1 MRRLANH
8 IHDAFDSIRADE
20 ELKGST
26 RQFLLEQRGG
36 GGVYSHRPGISKMLV
51 TVCILLLFV
60 VGAGGY
66 SWMQAPVS
74 YVSID
79 VNPSVEL
86 ALNRLDR
93 VVGITAFNADGAA
106 LVEGLSLKGKKY
118 TDAVNLIVDGTVM
131 RAYLSDDAELVFTVA
146 APGMRSSKLQ
156 AGIAQCH
163 SSGEHNCYSVSAD
176 IGLVSVAHEYGFSLG
191 KYHAYLQLSA
201 YDSTITVED
210 STEGKITRAMQMR
223 SIMLLI
229 QWIPN
234 MMFWMVKIQIII
246 QMTTGQEIPVPH
258 PIMAGTGIMEAVMSE
273 SARRAGQAGR
283 LCDSSY
289 RLCVHFA
296 TI

>member
-26 RQFLLEQRGG
+26 RQFLLEQRSGR
-36 GGVYSHRPGISKMLV
+36 GVHSRRPGISKMLV
-51 TVCILLLFV
+51 AVCILMLVV

-66 SWMQAPVS
+66 SWMQTPVS

-86 ALNRLDR
+86 SLNRLDR

-106 LVEGLSLKGKKY
+106 LINGLSLKGKKY

-146 APGMRSSKLQ
+146 APGMRSAELQ

-163 SSGEHNCYSVSAD
+163 SAGGHNCYSVSAD
-176 IGLVSVAHEYGFSLG
+176 IGLVSVAHGYGFSLG

-210 STEGKITRAMQMR
+210 CREMSMAEIHQCIREHDGYGNGQHKEENHMDSEYDASDIEDSEYDASDYKQSGNDEDENRTE
-223 SIMLLI
+223 
-229 QWIPN
+229 
-234 MMFWMVKIQIII
+234 
-246 QMTTGQEIPVPH
+246 
-258 PIMAGTGIMEAVMSE
+258 
-273 SARRAGQAGR
+273 
-283 LCDSSY
+283 SSGSSS
-289 RLCVHFA
+289 HHGGHGHHGSGHE
-296 TI
+296 

>member
-36 GGVYSHRPGISKMLV
+36 SGMHSHRPGISKMLV

-106 LVEGLSLKGKKY
+106 LVDGLSLKGKKY

-146 APGMRSSKLQ
+146 APGMRSGKLQ

-163 SSGEHNCYSVSAD
+163 SSGGHNCYSVSAD

-210 STEGKITRAMQMR
+210 CREMSMAEIHQCIREHNGYGGGQHRGE
-223 SIMLLI
+223 
-229 QWIPN
+229 N
-234 MMFWMVKIQIII
+234 Y
-246 QMTTGQEIPVPH
+246 TGHANEEYDASDTVD
-258 PIMAGTGIMEAVMSE
+258 SE
-273 SARRAGQAGR
+273 YDVLDGENSDNHTDDDRAGNSG
-283 LCDSSY
+283 SSS
-289 RLCVHFA
+289 HHGGHGHHGSGHK
-296 TI
+296 